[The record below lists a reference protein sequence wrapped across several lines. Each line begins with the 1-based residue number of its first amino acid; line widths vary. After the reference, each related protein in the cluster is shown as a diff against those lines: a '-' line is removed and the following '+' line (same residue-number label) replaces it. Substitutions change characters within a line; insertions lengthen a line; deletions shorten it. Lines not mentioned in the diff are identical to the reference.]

1 MDTILKALFKEL
13 NATAEEYTLVN
24 NYGYLIKGEEYTLD
38 VQHTLNVYGVAVD
51 YWNLTV
57 SRTTAPGEPYQHVA
71 RYNLNPEM
79 RQLKLVNIFKM
90 YL

>member
-1 MDTILKALFKEL
+1 MKTILKALFKEL
-13 NATAEEYTLVN
+13 KATAEAYSLVN

-51 YWNLTV
+51 YWKLTV
-57 SRTTAPGEPYQHVA
+57 SRTTAPGKPYQHVA
-71 RYNLNPEM
+71 SYNLNPEM
-79 RQLKLVNIFKM
+79 HLTTLISIFKK

>member
-1 MDTILKALFKEL
+1 MKTILKALFKEL
-13 NATAEEYTLVN
+13 KAPAEAYTLVN

-51 YWNLTV
+51 YWKLTV

-71 RYNLNPEM
+71 SYNLSPEM
-79 RQLKLVNIFKM
+79 RQAELVSIFKK

>member
-13 NATAEEYTLVN
+13 NVTAEPYTLVN
-24 NYGYLIKGEEYTLD
+24 NYGYLIRGDQYTLD

-51 YWNLTV
+51 FWELTV
-57 SRTTAPGEPYQHVA
+57 SKTKAPGEPYEHVA
-71 RYNLNPEM
+71 RHDLSLNM
-79 RQLKLVNIFKM
+79 RQLELVTMFKK

>member
-1 MDTILKALFKEL
+1 MKTILKALFKEL
-13 NATAEEYTLVN
+13 KATAEEYTLVN

-51 YWNLTV
+51 YWKLTI

-71 RYNLNPEM
+71 TYDLNPEM
-79 RQLKLVNIFKM
+79 RQLELVSIFKK